1 MKHILTAGLA
11 ILIFTTV
18 TPFKVNAEDSIN
30 NNANNITKSD
40 EVQCIKYIDNNK
52 NDGKISYELKDN
64 GKLYRITEY
73 IENNYEKVTSYVE
86 LKQLDDS
93 YKIISKNISILN
105 QDNVSLCV
113 YDYTTNKLDT
123 YEYENGNNATDNS
136 INIEPENNIM
146 LNRIC
151 IVHAF

>member
-73 IENNYEKVTSYVE
+73 IENNYE
-86 LKQLDDS
+86 
-93 YKIISKNISILN
+93 
-105 QDNVSLCV
+105 
-113 YDYTTNKLDT
+113 
-123 YEYENGNNATDNS
+123 
-136 INIEPENNIM
+136 
-146 LNRIC
+146 
-151 IVHAF
+151 